1 MPKTNKIVKFSIYSL
16 IAVLAT
22 ATLTLKPTIASEEN
36 EVIPKLWGIDED
48 DGQLFVMEDYTDS
61 STMVDYG
68 RLKWNDNG
76 RIRTIGSD
84 MEAMT
89 LDENGDMYIALDRN
103 IVGSSN
109 AATLLKFNIKN
120 ASTTANNVVEVIGEI
135 GINFDSYKDNITGL
149 SIIPPDPQDPNKPYV
164 GMLVAGLKNYDSDH
178 DAIADELYMI
188 DKTNGSVISFMG
200 TITGSGEQ
208 SHRLED
214 IEHAPDG
221 SLYVTQ
227 NYDDHTYKVS
237 PSNGRILEV
246 IDDNQK
252 GGLGSSVKFEALGW
266 DFANNRLIGF
276 DDNDESLAMLTL
288 EDGNNHEYYDT
299 SSMGLTDVEGV
310 DFVPTLDGNPIN
322 NAPVAKNYSVET
334 KVGQP
339 VTMDAISDA
348 TDPDGDPLSIVSIN
362 DVSGGTATHANGV
375 ITYTN
380 SDVGTFTFTYTIS
393 DGTDT
398 AIGMV
403 EVKVTAYS
411 D

>member
-22 ATLTLKPTIASEEN
+22 ATLTMMPTIASEEN

-61 STMVDYG
+61 STMVNYG
-68 RLKWNDNG
+68 RLKWNNNG
-76 RIRTIGSD
+76 NIQTIGSD

-103 IVGSSN
+103 LVGSSD
-109 AATLLKFNIKN
+109 AATLLKFNIN
-120 ASTTANNVVEVIGEI
+120 DASTTSDNVVEVMGEI
-135 GINFDSYKDNITGL
+135 GIDFDSYADNVTGL
-149 SIIPPDPQDPNKPYV
+149 SIDPLSGD
-164 GMLVAGLKNYDSDH
+164 LVAGLKNYNSSNERVTDQ
-178 DAIADELYMI
+178 LYVI
-188 DKTNGSVISFMG
+188 SKTDGSVVRFIG
-200 TITGSGEQ
+200 TISGLGEQ

-227 NYDDHTYKVS
+227 NYDDHTYKVD
-237 PSNGRILEV
+237 PKNGSILEV
-246 IDDNQK
+246 IDDNQR
-252 GGLGSSVKFEALGW
+252 GGLGSGVKFEALGW

-276 DDNDESLAMLTL
+276 DDNDESLAKLTL
-288 EDGNNHEYYDT
+288 EDGNNYEYYNT
-299 SSMGLTDVEGV
+299 RSMGLTDVEGV

-334 KVGQP
+334 KINQP

-348 TDPDGDPLSIVSIN
+348 TDLEGDPLSIVSI
-362 DVSGGTATHANGV
+362 DDISGGTATHANGV

-380 SDVGTFTFTYTIS
+380 SNTGTFTFTYTIS

>member
-1 MPKTNKIVKFSIYSL
+1 MPKTNKIVKFSISSL

-22 ATLTLKPTIASEEN
+22 ATLTLTPTIASEEN

-61 STMVDYG
+61 STMIDYG

-76 RIRTIGSD
+76 RIRTIGPD

-135 GINFDSYKDNITGL
+135 GINFDSNYDNVSGL
-149 SIIPPDPQDPNKPYV
+149 SIDPISGD
-164 GMLVAGLKNYDSDH
+164 LVAGLKNYNSSNH
-178 DAIADELYMI
+178 RVADRLY
-188 DKTNGSVISFMG
+188 VISKTDG
-200 TITGSGEQ
+200 SLVRSIGAITGLGEQ

-227 NYDDHTYKVS
+227 NYDDHTYRVS
-237 PSNGRILEV
+237 SSNGSILEV
-246 IDDNQK
+246 IDDNQRD
-252 GGLGSSVKFEALGW
+252 GLGNSVKFEALGW

-276 DDNDESLAMLTL
+276 DDNDESLAKLTL

-299 SSMGLTDVEGV
+299 TSMGLTDVEGV

-380 SDVGTFTFTYTIS
+380 SSAGTFTFTYSIS

>member
-22 ATLTLKPTIASEEN
+22 ATLTSTPTVASGGT

-68 RLKWNDNG
+68 RLKWNNNG
-76 RIRTIGSD
+76 NIEIIGPD

-109 AATLLKFNIKN
+109 AATLLKFNINN
-120 ASTTANNVVEVIGEI
+120 ASTTADNVVEVIGEI
-135 GINFDSYKDNITGL
+135 GISFDSHQDNISGL
-149 SIIPPDPQDPNKPYV
+149 SIDPISGD
-164 GMLVAGLKNYDSDH
+164 LVAGLKNYDNSH
-178 DAIADELYMI
+178 NGVADRLYVI
-188 DKTNGSVISFMG
+188 SKTDGSVVRSIG
-200 TITGSGEQ
+200 PITGLGEE
-208 SHRLED
+208 SNRLED

-237 PSNGRILEV
+237 SSDGSILEV

-276 DDNDESLAMLTL
+276 DDNDESLAKLTL
-288 EDGNNHEYYDT
+288 EHGNNHEYYDT
-299 SSMGLTDVEGV
+299 TSMGLTDVEGV

-322 NAPVAKNYSVET
+322 NPPVAKNYNVET

-348 TDPDGDPLSIVSIN
+348 TDLEGDPLSIVSIN
-362 DVSGGTATHANGV
+362 DVSGGTATHTNGV

-380 SDVGTFTFTYTIS
+380 SNTGTFTFTYTIS